1 MLLQND
7 ADFIF
12 INSEKTQYDDE
23 AQFCIRTDS
32 SQVLD
37 LLMKKLDFE
46 PDEFRLKRY
55 LKIEYDEDNTSYTVS
70 GVDHNGYPLSYVN
83 SIIIENERNNVY
95 IQPVDQINSC
105 TSLNVELNFEGHFNE
120 NDLIVHVP
128 MNLIKDKQ
136 EVTLKMENDLKKWI
150 SVSPQVEDTNENAWD
165 SDENEKEY
173 DFVTYENKLTETQ
186 ILEIRQREAIVENHD
201 DQEIDKTDLKFD
213 GMALDENNEVL
224 IGSSTDDTSVN

>member
-1 MLLQND
+1 M
-7 ADFIF
+7 
-12 INSEKTQYDDE
+12 
-23 AQFCIRTDS
+23 
-32 SQVLD
+32 
-37 LLMKKLDFE
+37 
-46 PDEFRLKRY
+46 
-55 LKIEYDEDNTSYTVS
+55 
-70 GVDHNGYPLSYVN
+70 
-83 SIIIENERNNVY
+83 Y

-201 DQEIDKTDLKFD
+201 EQEIDKTDLKFD